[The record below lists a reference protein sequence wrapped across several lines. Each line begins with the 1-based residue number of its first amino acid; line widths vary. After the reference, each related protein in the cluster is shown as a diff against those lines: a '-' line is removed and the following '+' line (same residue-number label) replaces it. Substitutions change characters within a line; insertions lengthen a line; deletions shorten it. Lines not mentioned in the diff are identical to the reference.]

1 MDIQDSHS
9 LSRIAYSKNILER
22 YYAHYIIVLE
32 IYYIA
37 NKDKHNQGFVEL
49 YPFVW
54 ANRATMLD
62 SQWLKWPQNHC
73 AHIQGI

>member
-37 NKDKHNQGFVEL
+37 NKDKHNQVLWSYIPLSGQTEQL
-49 YPFVW
+49 
-54 ANRATMLD
+54 
-62 SQWLKWPQNHC
+62 C
-73 AHIQGI
+73 